1 METKHLSLSITG
13 MTCGH
18 CENFVK
24 NILAELPGAS
34 NIKVD
39 HKTGSAQLDI
49 DSAQLSED
57 AVKAAINETH
67 VYQAN

>member
-1 METKHLSLSITG
+1 MKHLTLHITG

-24 NILAELPGAS
+24 GIIAEMPGTANVAVDHKSGLAEL
-34 NIKVD
+34 
-39 HKTGSAQLDI
+39 DI
-49 DSAQLSED
+49 DETVLQAD
-57 AVKAAINETH
+57 TVKAAINETQ

>member
-24 NILAELPGAS
+24 NILAELPGTS
-34 NIKVD
+34 NISVD
-39 HKTGSAQLDI
+39 HKTGNAQLDI
-49 DSAQLSED
+49 DSTQLSED
-57 AVKAAINETH
+57 SVKAAINETQ

>member
-1 METKHLSLSITG
+1 MKHLTLHITG

-24 NILAELPGAS
+24 VIIAEMPGTA
-34 NIKVD
+34 NVAVD
-39 HKTGSAQLDI
+39 HKTGIAELDI
-49 DSAQLSED
+49 DEAVLQED

-67 VYQAN
+67 VYHTN